1 MTAARKARPKETR
14 RYCPRRNRTRFI
26 PAYSSRAGPCVRRRQ
41 PRPRAS
47 GRMGR
52 RARLE
57 RVPNQ
62 RGGPTLLPIKR
73 IDHVAIAAESID
85 ERVRFLS
92 ELFGMKPGARYDNP
106 QDGYNG
112 VELSIPGSDTKWEVI
127 EPAGENSFV
136 TRFLGQ
142 RGPGLHHVTFEV
154 KI

>member
-1 MTAARKARPKETR
+1 M
-14 RYCPRRNRTRFI
+14 
-26 PAYSSRAGPCVRRRQ
+26 
-41 PRPRAS
+41 
-47 GRMGR
+47 
-52 RARLE
+52 
-57 RVPNQ
+57 
-62 RGGPTLLPIKR
+62 LPIKR

-154 KI
+154 TDIEAAAKVLRERGIEPFRMRVEGAWNKELFIHPRDTGGVLIQLYQQG

>member
-1 MTAARKARPKETR
+1 M
-14 RYCPRRNRTRFI
+14 
-26 PAYSSRAGPCVRRRQ
+26 
-41 PRPRAS
+41 
-47 GRMGR
+47 
-52 RARLE
+52 
-57 RVPNQ
+57 
-62 RGGPTLLPIKR
+62 LPIKR

-85 ERVRFLS
+85 ERVKFLS
-92 ELFGMKPGARYDNP
+92 ELFGMKAGARYDNP

-154 KI
+154 TDIEAAAKVLRERGIEPFRMRVEGAWNKELFIHPRDTGGVLIQLYQEG

>member
-1 MTAARKARPKETR
+1 M
-14 RYCPRRNRTRFI
+14 
-26 PAYSSRAGPCVRRRQ
+26 
-41 PRPRAS
+41 
-47 GRMGR
+47 
-52 RARLE
+52 
-57 RVPNQ
+57 
-62 RGGPTLLPIKR
+62 LPIKR

-92 ELFGMKPGARYDNP
+92 ELFGMKPGPRYDNP

-112 VELSIPGSDTKWEVI
+112 VELTIPGSDTKWEVI

-154 KI
+154 TDIEAAAKVLRERGIEPFGMRVEGAWNKELFIHPRDTGGVLIQLYQEG

>member
-1 MTAARKARPKETR
+1 M
-14 RYCPRRNRTRFI
+14 
-26 PAYSSRAGPCVRRRQ
+26 
-41 PRPRAS
+41 
-47 GRMGR
+47 
-52 RARLE
+52 
-57 RVPNQ
+57 
-62 RGGPTLLPIKR
+62 LPIKR

-92 ELFGMKPGARYDNP
+92 ELFGMKPGPRYDNP

-112 VELSIPGSDTKWEVI
+112 VELTIPGSDTKWEVI

-154 KI
+154 TDIEAAEKVLRERGIEPVGMRVEGAWNKELFIHPRDTGGVLIQLYQQG

>member
-1 MTAARKARPKETR
+1 M
-14 RYCPRRNRTRFI
+14 
-26 PAYSSRAGPCVRRRQ
+26 
-41 PRPRAS
+41 
-47 GRMGR
+47 
-52 RARLE
+52 
-57 RVPNQ
+57 
-62 RGGPTLLPIKR
+62 LPIKR

-92 ELFGMKPGARYDNP
+92 ELFGMKPGPRYDNP

-112 VELSIPGSDTKWEVI
+112 VELTIPGSDTKWEVI

-154 KI
+154 TDIEAAAKVLRERGIEPFGMRVEGAWNNELFIHPRDTGGVLIQLYQEG

>member
-1 MTAARKARPKETR
+1 M
-14 RYCPRRNRTRFI
+14 
-26 PAYSSRAGPCVRRRQ
+26 
-41 PRPRAS
+41 
-47 GRMGR
+47 
-52 RARLE
+52 
-57 RVPNQ
+57 
-62 RGGPTLLPIKR
+62 LPIKR

-92 ELFGMKPGARYDNP
+92 ELFGMKPGPRYDNP

-136 TRFLGQ
+136 RRFLGQ

-154 KI
+154 TDIEAAAKVLRERGIEPVGMRVEGAWNKELFIHPRDTGGVLIQLYQQG

>member
-1 MTAARKARPKETR
+1 M
-14 RYCPRRNRTRFI
+14 
-26 PAYSSRAGPCVRRRQ
+26 
-41 PRPRAS
+41 
-47 GRMGR
+47 
-52 RARLE
+52 
-57 RVPNQ
+57 
-62 RGGPTLLPIKR
+62 LPIKR

-154 KI
+154 TDIEAAAKVLRERGIEPVGMRVEGAWNKELFIHPRDTGGVLIQLYQQG

>member
-1 MTAARKARPKETR
+1 M
-14 RYCPRRNRTRFI
+14 
-26 PAYSSRAGPCVRRRQ
+26 
-41 PRPRAS
+41 
-47 GRMGR
+47 
-52 RARLE
+52 
-57 RVPNQ
+57 
-62 RGGPTLLPIKR
+62 LPIKR

-106 QDGYNG
+106 LDGYNG
-112 VELSIPGSDTKWEVI
+112 VELTIPGSDTKWEVI

-154 KI
+154 TDIEAAAKVLRERGIEPFGMRVEGAWNKELFIHPRDTGGVLIQLYQQG

>member
-1 MTAARKARPKETR
+1 M
-14 RYCPRRNRTRFI
+14 
-26 PAYSSRAGPCVRRRQ
+26 
-41 PRPRAS
+41 
-47 GRMGR
+47 
-52 RARLE
+52 
-57 RVPNQ
+57 
-62 RGGPTLLPIKR
+62 LPIKR

-92 ELFGMKPGARYDNP
+92 ELFGMKPGPRYDNP

-112 VELSIPGSDTKWEVI
+112 VELTIPGSDTKWEVI

-154 KI
+154 TDIEAAAKVLRERGIEPVGMRVEGAWNKELFIHPRDTGGVLIQLYQEG

>member
-1 MTAARKARPKETR
+1 
-14 RYCPRRNRTRFI
+14 
-26 PAYSSRAGPCVRRRQ
+26 
-41 PRPRAS
+41 
-47 GRMGR
+47 
-52 RARLE
+52 
-57 RVPNQ
+57 
-62 RGGPTLLPIKR
+62 LLPIKR

-92 ELFGMKPGARYDNP
+92 ELFGMKPGPRYDNP

-112 VELSIPGSDTKWEVI
+112 VELTIPGSDTKWEVI

-154 KI
+154 TDIEAAAKVLRERGIEPVGMRVEGAWNKELFIHPRDTGGVLIQLYEEG